1 MSNNFTGITPDKKM
15 KTIEID
21 RYIHQEDNPYTVKV
35 AGQLTYAEA
44 FEKLKSHL
52 EYVEMLPDE
61 YLGLH
66 SGIDPDEHIP
76 KDWKGFRFD
85 TVFGTAVGA
94 ADGIY
99 MDITIDTDHGIVNFA
114 YGKTHKE
121 STEDFMRMYRI
132 AAECDLM
139 LNGNG
144 DIFRLPNDVYDLLKE
159 RSLTHGNISDFN
171 FYVESYDT
179 ENHHEP
185 TDPPFHNLDLEEAKE
200 EFIARVSKYPDTI
213 RTILGV
219 DFKAHDEKF
228 ARWFSLFPFGGIELL
243 CSAHGNRYVADD
255 WKDTIL
261 TREVAFKG
269 VMKDINMSLSDIEGK
284 LVRTGLVD
292 GNNSEEIRSASTEI
306 SREIDRHNDLED
318 EDLVDEDGWGL

>member
-21 RYIHQEDNPYTVKV
+21 RYIHQQDNPYTVKV

-99 MDITIDTDHGIVNFA
+99 MDITIDTDHGIENFA

-171 FYVESYDT
+171 FYVASFDT
-179 ENHHEP
+179 EKKYRTAEP
-185 TDPPFHNLDLEEAKE
+185 IAYDLDLEEAKE
-200 EFIARVSKYPDTI
+200 ELIARVNKYPDTI
-213 RTILGV
+213 NTMLGV
-219 DFKAHDEKF
+219 NYKAHDKELSP
-228 ARWFSLFPFGGIELL
+228 RYSLGMLDLL
-243 CSAHGNRYVADD
+243 QFVDGNLHVSDD
-255 WKDTIL
+255 WKKDCLL
-261 TREVAFKG
+261 TQEQAFKG
-269 VMKDINMSLSDIEGK
+269 VMENINMSLSDIEGK